1 MPTLSLSSPLAIDC
15 WLPRSSHESVH
26 VERERL
32 DSCTC
37 FCPWENAHP
46 GNVSTRACTA
56 SLANARSRGTSLYT
70 ARLPA
75 ALLRGPERRLDG
87 FVILIAATAQC
98 RRTPKVSIH
107 TEIAWFQ
114 RV

>member
-56 SLANARSRGTSLYT
+56 SLVNARSRGTSLYT

-75 ALLRGPERRLDG
+75 ALLRGPGRRLVDLLYG
-87 FVILIAATAQC
+87 W
-98 RRTPKVSIH
+98 RRPHGASFRGYTPLGL
-107 TEIAWFQ
+107 TPY
-114 RV
+114 R